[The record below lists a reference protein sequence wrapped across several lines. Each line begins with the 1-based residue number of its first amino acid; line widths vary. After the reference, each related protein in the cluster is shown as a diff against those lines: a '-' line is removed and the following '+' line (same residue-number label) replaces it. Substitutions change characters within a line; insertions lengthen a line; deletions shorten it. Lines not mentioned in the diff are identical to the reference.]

1 MSPVG
6 EEKLKKLS
14 QFVRSFKPHLSRFS
28 ALAGAKAHH
37 SPLTP
42 INLGIHL
49 AQEASEHVRKEDS
62 MTLASICNQSVV
74 TIRPRAS
81 AAEAARKM
89 KNQNVGCLV
98 VLSDSTE
105 ATEPIG
111 ILTDRDLV
119 LALTADDV
127 VPSKIWVEDLMI
139 RHPVTVNLNTDIYET
154 AKIMHLHGV
163 RRLPVV
169 DDEGGLCGI
178 ISADDLSKVLTEQMA
193 QVCRI
198 VDREIAN
205 EKNQEHLQQRWL

>member
-1 MSPVG
+1 
-6 EEKLKKLS
+6 
-14 QFVRSFKPHLSRFS
+14 
-28 ALAGAKAHH
+28 
-37 SPLTP
+37 
-42 INLGIHL
+42 
-49 AQEASEHVRKEDS
+49 
-62 MTLASICNQSVV
+62 
-74 TIRPRAS
+74 
-81 AAEAARKM
+81 
-89 KNQNVGCLV
+89 
-98 VLSDSTE
+98 
-105 ATEPIG
+105 
-111 ILTDRDLV
+111 
-119 LALTADDV
+119 
-127 VPSKIWVEDLMI
+127 MI